1 MDSQRLVSVVIA
13 VCRTEFFETALRSV
27 IGQTH
32 DAIEIVICDDAT
44 DGLAETVTDL
54 YRASCQWPIRY
65 LRNESVQGAEGC
77 FTRGLSEASGRYL
90 KFMAGD
96 AFLAPDCLQQMV
108 AALEVNPQA
117 SLVAAHRQWLN
128 AEGAALEE
136 NLATRFRVTEPTVF
150 HGPDI
155 VGVLGEFTCNFIG
168 ELSSVLCRRD
178 DLLALGADLFSLNG
192 ESVGPLGPLALYAKL
207 LHDAELILL
216 PAALTGTRIA
226 PQQLTEQGIEIAGAD
241 SDHLPVFHRL
251 IREAG
256 WASTSLDNGWVGARP
271 LSASQ
276 GFTDFN
282 LLAQLSAPLPQRLN
296 PQQVEAWLAH
306 RVPTAEQQT
315 QIDQHL
321 AEVGAPS
328 LLVVLMDFDNA
339 PDKVQRSLDSLPS
352 HGALHAAMTVAVLTD
367 ATELPVSAL
376 GARLNTVAIGDLNA
390 ATLLN
395 RVVETQGFDWLIVI
409 DAGTQFT
416 PFGLTASVLKLM
428 DSADAR
434 AVFADEMHRRPRGG
448 LSSAMRPD
456 FNLDYLLSY
465 PLLTASHWL
474 FRRQTLVDLGGFDE
488 RFANAEKFDLILR
501 LFEREGAERIVHISE
516 PLLVCDLPEA
526 VENSHEV
533 ETLQRHLRARG
544 YPQAT
549 VEHTLSRR
557 YHVQYGH
564 TEQPLVS
571 IIVPTKDQ
579 LPFLQRCVETLLHT
593 TRYLNYELLIV
604 DNNSETPEALEWLAR
619 IDALGSAQVRVLRY
633 PHPFNYSR
641 INNVAA
647 AQAKGE
653 YLVLLNND
661 TAIVHGR
668 WLDELLNHALRPEV
682 GVVGAKLLFPN
693 GRMQHAGVRLGMDGP
708 AGHQHIGEPGHIQG
722 YMQRVQVDQDLS
734 AVTAACL
741 MIRRSIYEEVG
752 GLDEE
757 AFVVSYNDVDLCMKV
772 GARGYLNVWTPHSV
786 LIHEGSVSQTHVDT
800 ATHQAKRKRFVG
812 EQLTMYRKWLPTLA
826 NDRAFN
832 TNLSFD
838 LQSVELELNMPL
850 VWRPMAW
857 RRDPVVLAYPA
868 GLWASPHE
876 RVIAPFDTLRTAGF
890 IDGMLSSQPL
900 SIPQEGRFK
909 PDVMVFQAR
918 LDADHLQTIARAQL
932 LPNAF
937 VVLDLND
944 LQLGSQTPGEDAFA
958 FDAECVDLLQKSL
971 HQAHRVIAST
981 QVLADIAGEFHA
993 DVRLIPSRLAP
1004 QVWGH
1009 LTPRRGVGDKPRV
1022 GLVSDRWQ
1030 PNDLHL
1036 ILAVVQALADE
1047 VEWVVVGD
1055 DQSVLRG
1062 HVHESHDRPPAEQ
1075 YAQTVADL
1083 NLDLALLPAVDN
1095 LFSACKNNITLLQL
1109 GACGVP
1115 LICSDVRA
1123 YAGDLP
1129 VTRVPNT
1136 LEAWVNLIRAHT
1148 MDLTS
1153 AALLGDDL
1161 RAHVLRDWML
1171 DDAAVQ
1177 AWREAW
1183 LPAVA
1188 H

>member
-65 LRNESVQGAEGC
+65 LRNESPLGADAC
-77 FTRGLSEASGRYL
+77 FNRAVADACGRYI

-96 AFLAPDCLQQMV
+96 AVLAPDCIQQMV

-128 AEGAALEE
+128 AEGAPLQE
-136 NLATRFRVTEPTVF
+136 NLATRFRVSEPTVF
-150 HGPDI
+150 NGPDI
-155 VGVLGEFTCNFIG
+155 VGLLGEFTCHFIG

-178 DLLALGADLFSLNG
+178 DLLALGADLFALNG
-192 ESVGPLGPLALYAKL
+192 ESVGPLGNLALYATL
-207 LHDAELILL
+207 LHDAELIML
-216 PAALTGTRIA
+216 PATLTGTRIA
-226 PQQLTEQGIEIAGAD
+226 PQQLTQQGIEIVGTD
-241 SDHLPVFHRL
+241 SDHLPAFHRL

-271 LSASQ
+271 LSATQS
-276 GFTDFN
+276 FTDLN

-296 PQQVEAWLAH
+296 PQQVEAWLGH
-306 RVPTAEQQT
+306 RVPTPEQQT
-315 QIDQHL
+315 QIDRHL
-321 AEVGAPS
+321 ADVGAPS
-328 LLVVLMDFDNA
+328 LLVVIKDFGDA
-339 PDKVQRSLDSLPS
+339 PEKVQRSLDSLAS
-352 HGALHAAMTVAVLTD
+352 HGALHAAMNVVVLTD
-367 ATELPVSAL
+367 ATVLPTLAL
-376 GARLNTVAIGDLNA
+376 GVRLNTVAIGNLNTA
-390 ATLLN
+390 ALLN
-395 RVVETQGFDWLIVI
+395 QVIETQRFDWLIVI

-416 PFGLTASVLKLM
+416 PFGLTASALKLLE
-428 DSADAR
+428 SPDAR
-434 AVFADEMHRRPRGG
+434 AAFADEMHRRPRGG

-465 PLLTASHWL
+465 PLLTAGHWL
-474 FRRQTLVDLGGFDE
+474 FRRETLLELGGFDE
-488 RFANAEKFDLILR
+488 GFADAAEFDLILR
-501 LFEREGAERIVHISE
+501 LYEREGAGQIIHISE

-526 VENSHEV
+526 VDNPDEIA
-533 ETLQRHLRARG
+533 TLQRHLQVRG

-549 VEHTLSRR
+549 IEHTLPRR

-564 TEQPLVS
+564 TDQPLVS

-579 LPFLQRCVETLLHT
+579 LPFLQRCVETLLHI

-647 AQAKGE
+647 AQARGE

-661 TAIVHGR
+661 TAIVHSR

-708 AGHQHIGEPGHIQG
+708 AGHQHIGEPSHIQG

-741 MIRRSIYEEVG
+741 MVRRSIYEEVG

-800 ATHQAKRKRFVG
+800 ATQQAKRKRFVG
-812 EQLTMYRKWLPTLA
+812 EQLAMYRKWLPTLA
-826 NDRAFN
+826 NDPAFN

-857 RRDPVVLAYPA
+857 RRDPVVLAYPE

-876 RVIAPFDTLRTAGF
+876 RVIAPFETLHATGWV
-890 IDGMLSSQPL
+890 DGMLSSQPL
-900 SIPQEGRFK
+900 SIPQEGRLK
-909 PDVMVFQAR
+909 PNVVVFQAR

-932 LPNAF
+932 LPDAF
-937 VVLDLND
+937 VVLDIND
-944 LQLGSQTPGEDAFA
+944 LQLGSRTPGEDPFA

-993 DVRLIPSRLAP
+993 DVRLLPSRLSP
-1004 QVWGH
+1004 QIWGN
-1009 LTPRRGVGDKPRV
+1009 LVSSRGVGGKPRV

-1030 PNDLHL
+1030 PQDLHM
-1036 ILAVVQALADE
+1036 ILAVVEALAEE
-1047 VEWVVVGD
+1047 VEWIVLGD
-1055 DQSVLRG
+1055 DQGVLRG
-1062 HVHESHDRPPAEQ
+1062 HAHESHDRPPAEH
-1075 YAQTVADL
+1075 YATAVAGL

-1095 LFSACKNNITLLQL
+1095 LFGACKNNITLLQL

-1115 LICSDVRA
+1115 VICSDVRA

-1136 LEAWVNLIRAHT
+1136 LEAWVNLVRAHT
-1148 MDLTS
+1148 MDLAS

-1161 RAHVLRDWML
+1161 RKQVLRDWMF
-1171 DDAAVQ
+1171 DEEAVQ

-1183 LPAVA
+1183 LP
-1188 H
+1188 

>member
-1 MDSQRLVSVVIA
+1 MDSQALVSVVIA
-13 VCRTEFFETALRSV
+13 VGRTEFFETALRSV
-27 IGQTH
+27 IGQTY
-32 DAIEIVICDDAT
+32 DAVEIVICDDAT

-54 YRASCQWPIRY
+54 YRASCRWPIRF
-65 LRNESVQGAEGC
+65 LRNDLPEGADAC
-77 FTRGLSEASGRYL
+77 FIRGVSEASGQYI

-96 AFLAPDCLQQMV
+96 AVLAPDCIGQMV
-108 AALEVNPQA
+108 AALGSHPQA
-117 SLVAAHRQWLN
+117 TLVAAHRQWVD
-128 AEGAALEE
+128 AQGKALPE

-150 HGPDI
+150 NGPD
-155 VGVLGEFTCNFIG
+155 VVALLGEFTCNFIG

-178 DLLALGADLFSLNG
+178 DLLESGADLFALNG
-192 ESVGPLGPLALYAKL
+192 ETVGPLGHLALYAKL
-207 LHDAELILL
+207 LHNAELIML
-216 PAALTGTRIA
+216 PATLTATRIA
-226 PQQLTEQGIEIAGAD
+226 PQGLTEQGIEIAGTD

-256 WASTSLDNGWVGARP
+256 WSSTSLDNGWVGARP
-271 LSASQ
+271 LSAAMR
-276 GFTDFN
+276 FADFN

-296 PQQVEAWLAH
+296 PQQVEAWFGH
-306 RVPTAEQQT
+306 RVPTAWQQT

-321 AEVGAPS
+321 AEVGVPA
-328 LLVVLMDFDNA
+328 LLVVIRDFGNS
-339 PDKVQRSLDSLPS
+339 PEKTQLSLDSLAAPA
-352 HGALHAAMTVAVLTD
+352 ALHAAMQVVVLTD
-367 ATELPVSAL
+367 ATELPASVLGLRLDAL
-376 GARLNTVAIGDLNA
+376 CVGGSNTA
-390 ATLLN
+390 ALLN
-395 RVVETQGFDWLIVI
+395 RVVENYAFDWLIVI
-409 DAGTQFT
+409 DAGTRFT
-416 PFGLTASVLKLM
+416 PFGLTASVLKLLE
-428 DSADAR
+428 SPNAR
-434 AVFADEMHRRPRGG
+434 AAFADEMHRRPRGG

-465 PLLTASHWL
+465 PLLTAGHWL
-474 FRRQTLVDLGGFDE
+474 LRRQTVADLGGFDE
-488 RFANAEKFDLILR
+488 RFANAAELDLILR
-501 LFEREGAERIVHISE
+501 LFEQEGAAQIIHISE
-516 PLLVCDLPEA
+516 PLLVCALPEA
-526 VENSHEV
+526 VDNPHEI
-533 ETLQRHLRARG
+533 ETLQRHLRVRG
-544 YPQAT
+544 YPQA
-549 VEHTLSRR
+549 VIEHTLPRR

-564 TEQPLVS
+564 TDQPLVS

-593 TRYLNYELLIV
+593 TGYLNYELLIV

-647 AQAKGE
+647 AQARGE

-661 TAIVHGR
+661 TAIVHAR

-772 GARGYLNVWTPHSV
+772 GALGYLNVWTPHSV

-800 ATHQAKRKRFVG
+800 ATQQAKRKRFVG
-812 EQLTMYRKWLPTLA
+812 EQLAMYRKWLPTLA
-826 NDRAFN
+826 NDSAFN

-857 RRDPVVLAYPA
+857 RHDPVVLAYPE

-876 RVIAPFDTLRTAGF
+876 RVIAPFETLQAAGRV
-890 IDGMLSSQPL
+890 DGMLSSQPL
-900 SIPQEGRFK
+900 SIPQEGRLK
-909 PDVMVFQAR
+909 PNIVVFQAR

-937 VVLDLND
+937 VVLDIND
-944 LQLGSQTPGEDAFA
+944 LQLGSRTSGDDPFA
-958 FDAECVDLLQKSL
+958 LDAESVDLLQKSL

-981 QVLADIAGEFHA
+981 QVLADIAAEFHA
-993 DVRLIPSRLAP
+993 DVRLLPSRLAP
-1004 QVWGH
+1004 QVWGN
-1009 LTPRRGVGDKPRV
+1009 LASRRGMGAKPRV

-1030 PNDLHL
+1030 PQDLHL
-1036 ILAVVQALADE
+1036 MLAVVQTLADE
-1047 VEWVVVGD
+1047 LEWVVMGD
-1055 DQSVLRG
+1055 DQGVLRG
-1062 HVHESHDRPPAEQ
+1062 HVQESHDRPSAEH
-1075 YAQTVADL
+1075 YAQAVAGL

-1095 LFSACKNNITLLQL
+1095 LFSACKNNISLLQL

-1115 LICSDVRA
+1115 VICSDVRA
-1123 YAGDLP
+1123 YADDLP

-1136 LEAWVNLIRAHT
+1136 LETWVNLIRAHT
-1148 MDLTS
+1148 MDLAS

-1161 RAHVLRDWML
+1161 RERVLGEWML

-1183 LPAVA
+1183 LPVA
-1188 H
+1188 QA

>member
-65 LRNESVQGAEGC
+65 LRNESAQGADAC
-77 FTRGLSEASGRYL
+77 FTRGLSEASGRYI

-96 AFLAPDCLQQMV
+96 AFLAPDCLEQMV

-150 HGPDI
+150 HGPEV
-155 VGVLGEFTCNFIG
+155 VGLLGEFTCNFIG

-282 LLAQLSAPLPQRLN
+282 LLAQLSAPMPQRLN
-296 PQQVEAWLAH
+296 PQQVEAWLGH

-328 LLVVLMDFDNA
+328 LLVVLKDFDNA

-352 HGALHAAMTVAVLTD
+352 HGALHAAMTVAVLTN

-376 GARLNTVAIGDLNA
+376 GVRLKTLAIGDLNA
-390 ATLLN
+390 AALLN

-416 PFGLTASVLKLM
+416 PFGLTASALKLM
-428 DSADAR
+428 DAADAR

-474 FRRQTLVDLGGFDE
+474 FRRQTLADLGGFDE
-488 RFANAEKFDLILR
+488 RFADAAEFDLILR

-526 VENSHEV
+526 VENPHEV
-533 ETLQRHLRARG
+533 ETLQRHLHVRG

-557 YHVQYGH
+557 YHVHYGH
-564 TEQPLVS
+564 NEQPLVS

-579 LPFLQRCVETLLHT
+579 LPFLRRCVETLLHT

-619 IDALGSAQVRVLRY
+619 IDALSSAQVRVLRY

-741 MIRRSIYEEVG
+741 MIRRSIYEDVG

-772 GARGYLNVWTPHSV
+772 GAGGYLNVWTPHSV

-826 NDRAFN
+826 NDSAFN
-832 TNLSFD
+832 TNLSFE

-876 RVIAPFDTLRTAGF
+876 RVIAPFDTLHAAGF

-900 SIPQEGRFK
+900 SIPQEGRLK

-1004 QVWGH
+1004 QVWGN

-1161 RAHVLRDWML
+1161 RAQVLRDWML

-1188 H
+1188 R